1 MPNQLT
7 TAMTPSTEKNSML
20 SRIRRLQRRL
30 YKSSS
35 RGSGTQFP
43 TAPQPPQPEADAGK
57 CGRRHGTANVFD

>member
-1 MPNQLT
+1 MPKQLA
-7 TAMTPSTEKNSML
+7 TAMTPPTDKNSML

-43 TAPQPPQPEADAGK
+43 PAHQPPQAEADAGK
-57 CGRRHGTANVFD
+57 CGRHGTANVFD